1 MQRGE
6 PKSIATLTQEWL
18 SAILYRNDTWS
29 SWPWLVL
36 RTNTKYMSKYC
47 TSGAKL
53 LMTIRINYTANA
65 AKPHFCQQ
73 RQRQQ
78 PWRSSRAMAIQLC
91 TKTASQ
97 RMPKVSWLVIY
108 TSDHVTFTNI
118 GILGNL
124 FVELVRHEFPTE
136 TIWNHE
142 RFLPSAFN
150 FSNSGRVCHWRCS
163 WPRFR
168 LAEKGRGRENDV
180 GAPNDCPFF
189 LQHPSQK
196 FSSNAQTWLTGRLRE
211 KKTGISWVTARMRLM

>member
-1 MQRGE
+1 MAFSHPVPERYLQLM
-6 PKSIATLTQEWL
+6 TLTSLADKHKIYLE
-18 SAILYRNDTWS
+18 ILHIWE
-29 SWPWLVL
+29 
-36 RTNTKYMSKYC
+36 
-47 TSGAKL
+47 SGAKL

-124 FVELVRHEFPTE
+124 FIELVRHEFPSN
-136 TIWNHE
+136 WNHLKPWEISAVCIQLFKLGTGVPLALLLAPVSPGWKRE
-142 RFLPSAFN
+142 RT
-150 FSNSGRVCHWRCS
+150 REWRGCTK
-163 WPRFR
+163 W
-168 LAEKGRGRENDV
+168 L
-180 GAPNDCPFF
+180 PFF
-189 LQHPSQK
+189 
-196 FSSNAQTWLTGRLRE
+196 
-211 KKTGISWVTARMRLM
+211 WVPARMRL